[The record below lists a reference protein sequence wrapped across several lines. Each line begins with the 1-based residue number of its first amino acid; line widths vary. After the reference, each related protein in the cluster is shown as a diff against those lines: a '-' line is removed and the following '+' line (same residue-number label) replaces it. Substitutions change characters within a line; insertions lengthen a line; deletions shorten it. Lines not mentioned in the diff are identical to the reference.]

1 MNVSPSPK
9 GTKEPSPRKYV
20 PAIGRRID
28 EDDVR
33 QIDAQDRYE
42 TSRTRDRLAYLILAT
57 LLVAL
62 AAAAIYGIRTDS
74 FAPLGQVWAIG
85 GPFAG
90 GIVAYYFNR
99 NRRDSG

>member
-1 MNVSPSPK
+1 MNASPSPQ
-9 GTKEPSPRKYV
+9 GTKEPSRRRYV

-28 EDDVR
+28 EPDVR

-42 TSRTRDRLAYLILAT
+42 TSRTRDRLAYVILAT
-57 LLVAL
+57 LLAAL
-62 AAAAIYGIRTDS
+62 TTAAIHGFRTDN

>member
-1 MNVSPSPK
+1 MTSNSPD
-9 GTKEPSPRKYV
+9 GAAGYPRRKFT

-28 EDDVR
+28 EADIR
-33 QIDAQDRYE
+33 QIDARDRYE
-42 TSRTRDRLAYLILAT
+42 TSRTRDRLAYAILAT
-57 LLVAL
+57 LLAAL
-62 AAAAIYGIRTDS
+62 TTTAIHGFRTDN